1 LTFYY
6 TRAFNPLVILDN
18 IMGKIRQKKKKII
31 PDEIE
36 EVCSNEAIDDNDEEE
51 LAEHNEIDFDK
62 RSVVS
67 NKTIKSLVAKKKDK
81 MKLKKQFLLKRK
93 KKFLRNSLTKFCFKV
108 FMQLMNQNVKLKNE
122 LHVDKL

>member
-1 LTFYY
+1 VLSIPFSY
-6 TRAFNPLVILDN
+6 FLKIILDN

-31 PDEIE
+31 SDEIE
-36 EVCSNEAIDDNDEEE
+36 EICSNEAIDDNEE

-62 RSVVS
+62 RSVIS

-93 KKFLRNSLTKFCFKV
+93 KKFLRNSLTKFYFRSSCSS
-108 FMQLMNQNVKLKNE
+108 
-122 LHVDKL
+122 

>member
-1 LTFYY
+1 MLSIPFSY
-6 TRAFNPLVILDN
+6 FLKIILDN

-31 PDEIE
+31 SDEIE
-36 EVCSNEAIDDNDEEE
+36 EVCSNEAIDDDEEE

-62 RSVVS
+62 RSVIS

-93 KKFLRNSLTKFCFKV
+93 KKFLRNSLTEFYFRSSCSS
-108 FMQLMNQNVKLKNE
+108 
-122 LHVDKL
+122 

>member
-1 LTFYY
+1 
-6 TRAFNPLVILDN
+6 
-18 IMGKIRQKKKKII
+18 MGKIRQKKKKII

-36 EVCSNEAIDDNDEEE
+36 EICSNEAIDDNDEEE
-51 LAEHNEIDFDK
+51 LAEHNDIDFDK

-93 KKFLRNSLTKFCFKV
+93 KKFLKNSLTKFCFKV

>member
-1 LTFYY
+1 LHLPFYY
-6 TRAFNPLVILDN
+6 TCAFNPLDILDN

-36 EVCSNEAIDDNDEEE
+36 EICSNEAIDDNDEEE

-93 KKFLRNSLTKFCFKV
+93 KKFLRNSLTKFCF
-108 FMQLMNQNVKLKNE
+108 
-122 LHVDKL
+122 